1 MEHATARDWAVC
13 QILKEMVSEESGR
26 GDWAGYAAGYA
37 AGRREEVARTPGLA
51 VSSPSDGG
59 DAIDF
64 GAYYHRAKYRR
75 DRGGAVAGDP
85 AEPDPTTPL
94 ALAQSP
100 YYLKCLCTGFRQESR
115 CLHGFL
121 GDAAPTPPYLLLTG
135 RSALPRP
142 GVSAR
147 WLAAG

>member
-1 MEHATARDWAVC
+1 MEHTTAWDRAVC
-13 QILKEMVSEESGR
+13 QMLKVMVAEERSR
-26 GDWAGYAAGYA
+26 GDWAGYAAEYA

-59 DAIDF
+59 DAIEWLLF

-94 ALAQSP
+94 ALAQNP
-100 YYLKCLCTGFRQESR
+100 HYLKCLCTGFRQES
-115 CLHGFL
+115 C
-121 GDAAPTPPYLLLTG
+121 
-135 RSALPRP
+135 
-142 GVSAR
+142 
-147 WLAAG
+147 